1 MNGTYRTLLA
11 KVAAANGTTP
21 SRPTMSVSA
30 REINIWLI
38 WPAASGSASATV
50 RRTSRP
56 KCRRIVPDLKDCMA
70 GVKVVDPRNNY
81 SRRRSNLS
89 LA

>member
-1 MNGTYRTLLA
+1 MNGTYKTLLA

-50 RRTSRP
+50 SRP
-56 KCRRIVPDLKDCMA
+56 
-70 GVKVVDPRNNY
+70 
-81 SRRRSNLS
+81 SRPRRSRVRPDGERLHGWRES
-89 LA
+89 G